1 MADRIDFT
9 LFEFSDTDFTV
20 TAPKDITGYTATLT
34 FRDMRGSANILL
46 ALTSPSNGLTVLN
59 NTVSV
64 KIAAAVVSSL
74 TWLNA
79 QWDLVVE
86 NGSETLV
93 LAFGN
98 ASVRVG
104 ITQ

>member
-1 MADRIDFT
+1 MAERIDFT
-9 LFEFSDTDFTV
+9 LFEFSDTEFTI
-20 TAPKDITGYTATLT
+20 TAPKDITDYTATLT
-34 FRDMRGSANILL
+34 FRDLRGSAEVLL
-46 ALTSPSNGLTVLN
+46 AVTSPTNLTVLN
-59 NTVSV
+59 NTVV
-64 KIAAAVVSSL
+64 VNIPAAVVSSL